1 MNVSP
6 GTDDPNPA
14 TNPGQVDGN
23 GCVYPARQDRATA
36 LPPSP
41 TSWMPKYPPNPTTHV
56 AEWRE
61 YAGDMGNTPSR
72 DGGTPD
78 PTGGTDCAHPA
89 IGGADDVEGATATDQ
104 YANRHNPIIY
114 FIP

>member
-1 MNVSP
+1 
-6 GTDDPNPA
+6 
-14 TNPGQVDGN
+14 
-23 GCVYPARQDRATA
+23 
-36 LPPSP
+36 
-41 TSWMPKYPPNPTTHV
+41 MPKYPPNPTTHV